1 MGSKGNRRSLGG
13 DDRSCR
19 HLVSCC
25 PINPSEVVRS
35 GANGMVEDIPHLV
48 RTGVVAAVVAVAV
61 AVVDA
66 VVGVAVYVVAAAVA
80 VVAVAVV
87 GVAVVVKCSPRLWV
101 A

>member
-61 AVVDA
+61 VVDA